1 MKKITFLLLLT
12 YFLNPFV
19 NAQTYQT
26 AIGLRVSSEF
36 GLTVQQHIG
45 KNYTIEGLLTT
56 RSKEY
61 ESKITLL
68 LEKHQNVLGRGFN
81 FYYGAGG
88 HKGFLR
94 SGQPLGYEGTFGVD
108 AIGGVE
114 FSSKQFTFS
123 ADYHPVFNL
132 SKGTAQPFYNGY
144 AALSV
149 RYILIK
155 RDTRFQEWRKKQ
167 KRKLSSKT

>member
-1 MKKITFLLLLT
+1 MKKIAFLLLFT
-12 YFLNPFV
+12 CFFSTFMT
-19 NAQTYQT
+19 AQTYQS
-26 AIGLRVSSEF
+26 AIGLRVSSEL
-36 GLTVQQHIG
+36 GLTFQQHIG
-45 KNYTIEGLLTT
+45 KNYTIEALLTT
-56 RSKEY
+56 RAKEY

-94 SGQPLGYEGTFGVD
+94 SGQPLGYEATFGVD

-132 SKGTAQPFYNGY
+132 SKGNAQSFYNGY

-167 KRKLSSKT
+167 KRRLSSKS